1 MAKSAKSSAKQK
13 TRPGAASATSGAK
26 PVKALQSASGAPAKS
41 GALRKSWKRLPGSAR
56 TERRFAPRASSAD
69 LAGVL
74 GTSLGAVAVG
84 AGVYAQFVSKP
95 AHTFAPYML
104 GAGALVAGI
113 SFFLG
118 GRPVAIRVG
127 DLGIGVEK
135 SPDNIERMAWYEV
148 DSVRFAANV
157 LSFSGKGRVLS
168 ISQGSHPDA
177 VKLAVSEAKR
187 RIPARITDV
196 VETFDAP
203 APDAG
208 EAVVL
213 EPTQLA
219 GLRCRASDR
228 IISVE
233 KDGCYCGKCGQ
244 AYHRSS
250 VPEHCLTCD
259 ANLA

>member
-1 MAKSAKSSAKQK
+1 MAKSAKSIAKQK
-13 TRPGAASATSGAK
+13 QKSSPGA
-26 PVKALQSASGAPAKS
+26 GAPAKPT
-41 GALRKSWKRLPGSAR
+41 KSWKRLPGTVRS
-56 TERRFAPRASSAD
+56 ERRFAPRAAAAD

-84 AGVYAQFVSKP
+84 AGVYAQFSSGD
-95 AHTFAPYML
+95 AHGAAPYL
-104 GAGALVAGI
+104 LAGGAVVAGV

-118 GRPVAIRVG
+118 GKPTAIRVG
-127 DLGIGVEK
+127 DVGIGIEK
-135 SPDNIERMAWYEV
+135 SPENIERMAWCDV
-148 DSVRFAANV
+148 DSIRFAANV

-168 ISQGSHPDA
+168 ISQGSHPEA
-177 VKLAVSEAKR
+177 VKLAFAEAKR
-187 RIPARITDV
+187 RIPARLTDV
-196 VETFDAP
+196 TEHIDKP

-233 KDGCYCGKCGQ
+233 KDGCYCGRCGQ
-244 AYHRSS
+244 SYHRAS
-250 VPEHCLTCD
+250 VPEHCLSCD
-259 ANLA
+259 AALG

>member
-1 MAKSAKSSAKQK
+1 MAKSAKAVAKQK
-13 TRPGAASATSGAK
+13 TRATTAPTTASKPSKGAG
-26 PVKALQSASGAPAKS
+26 
-41 GALRKSWKRLPGSAR
+41 KSWRKWPGSVR
-56 TERRFAPRASSAD
+56 NERRFPPRASAAD

-84 AGVYAQFVSKP
+84 AGMYAQFFWSP
-95 AHTFAPYML
+95 ALPFAPWLL
-104 GAGALVAGI
+104 GAGALVAAG

-127 DLGIGVEK
+127 DVGIGIEK
-135 SPDNIERMAWYEV
+135 SPDNIERMPWYEV
-148 DSVRFAANV
+148 DSIRYAANV

-168 ISQGSHPDA
+168 IAQGSHPEA
-177 VKLAVSEAKR
+177 VKLALVEARK
-187 RIPARITDV
+187 RIPARLTDV
-196 VETFDAP
+196 AEIVEKP

-228 IISVE
+228 IISME
-233 KDGCYCGKCGQ
+233 KDGCYCGRCGQ
-244 AYHRSS
+244 AYHRAH
-250 VPEHCLTCD
+250 VPEHCLACD
-259 ANLA
+259 ASLA